1 MDIIRQVR
9 FSMRSELGS
18 VFLVLEYS
26 FQIWVPRG
34 SFRCSS
40 SGVSASGSRHVADSK
55 TLSRSARRADDS
67 VGESSVL
74 ALVREWTAEDVVED
88 EGAVISPMLRAKGR
102 GDVMSGWPPRSWLNA
117 RLPLMHRLSCRDRTA
132 SPSCLFAA
140 CTELDGRWLLARLQA
155 KVQVYR

>member
-1 MDIIRQVR
+1 MLGGAYLWCCARLRFIDIIRQVR

-40 SGVSASGSRHVADSK
+40 SGVSASGSRHVALSK
-55 TLSRSARRADDS
+55 TLSRSALRADDS

-74 ALVREWTAEDVVED
+74 ALVREWTAEEVVEE
-88 EGAVISPMLRAKGR
+88 EGAMVSTVLEAKAR
-102 GDVMSGWPPRSWLNA
+102 GDVMFGWPPRSWLDG
-117 RLPLMHRLSCRDRTA
+117 C
-132 SPSCLFAA
+132 AA
-140 CTELDGRWLLARLQA
+140 
-155 KVQVYR
+155 VV